1 MAVLAKPVNRMVR
14 ISPEESADFV
24 RRFNAGVP
32 KTEQQLKPYESA
44 RKLFTRNGK
53 AQI

>member
-1 MAVLAKPVNRMVR
+1 MSVLAKPVNRMAR
-14 ISPEESADFV
+14 ISSEESAAFIS
-24 RRFNAGVP
+24 RFNAGVP
-32 KTEQQLKPYESA
+32 KTEQQLKSYESA